1 MSDKNKDV
9 VSDLS
14 SLEGDD
20 QDVDLLNPESRKF
33 INDKEY
39 LKFVTIQMWWNFIA
53 AFLLGIYAVLLA
65 TMGSFNATPYL
76 NLECLSGVRGDSI
89 WEAGN
94 TFSDIYLTMH
104 PSLIIVSGTIDYFIY
119 FSIPFRLNRIL
130 KA

>member
-1 MSDKNKDV
+1 VSDKNKDV

-94 TFSDIYLTMH
+94 TFSEIYLTMH

-130 KA
+130 KT